1 MNITFATPWVLA
13 LLLVLP
19 VAAIWRWRWPSR
31 RPVLVVADLG
41 VARAAQG
48 GGSVRLRL
56 RWLPGLLRL
65 TAIALLILAVARPQR
80 GLAITLLPEE
90 GIDVVL
96 AFDVSGSMLQRTPP
110 RGGEAGPVRL
120 DAAKAVIEDFV
131 AGLEGDRVGL
141 VAFQSRA
148 LMLSPL
154 TLDHDALLQTVRS
167 VRTGLLPEGTAI
179 GLGLGESVAL
189 LQDSPARSRVI
200 VLLTDGENNAG
211 EVDPIEAA
219 RLAEALDIRVYTI
232 AFTGLVT
239 PAGGA
244 PNSSTLSRI
253 AEITEADAYA
263 ATTEEELARA
273 YETIGALERS
283 RIGER
288 RFTRFE
294 ELGPALLAGAV
305 ALLVVEGVLRA
316 TVWRR
321 YP

>member
-1 MNITFATPWVLA
+1 MTGLTFSTPWLLA
-13 LLLVLP
+13 LLPLALAG
-19 VAAIWRWRWPSR
+19 AAWRWWRPAR
-31 RPVLVVADLG
+31 QPVLVVANLDLIRTAQRGSTSWRARLHWVPG
-41 VARAAQG
+41 V
-48 GGSVRLRL
+48 LRL
-56 RWLPGLLRL
+56 V
-65 TAIALLILAVARPQR
+65 AIVLLILAVARPQR
-80 GLAITLLPEE
+80 GLAVTRLPEE

-96 AFDVSGSMLQRTPP
+96 ALDVSGSMLQRTPP

-131 AGLEGDRVGL
+131 ESIEGDRAGL

-154 TLDHDALLQTVRS
+154 TLDHEALLQTVRDLQ
-167 VRTGLLPEGTAI
+167 TGLLPEGTAI

-211 EVDPIEAA
+211 EVDPIQAA

-232 AFTGLVT
+232 AFTGIVGDEPSATAL
-239 PAGGA
+239 A
-244 PNSSTLSRI
+244 RI
-253 AEITEADAYA
+253 AELTGADAYT
-263 ATTEEELARA
+263 ATTEDELARA

-288 RFTRFE
+288 QFTRFQ
-294 ELGPALLAGAV
+294 ELAPWLLGGALG
-305 ALLVVEGVLRA
+305 LLVIETVLRT

-321 YP
+321 FP